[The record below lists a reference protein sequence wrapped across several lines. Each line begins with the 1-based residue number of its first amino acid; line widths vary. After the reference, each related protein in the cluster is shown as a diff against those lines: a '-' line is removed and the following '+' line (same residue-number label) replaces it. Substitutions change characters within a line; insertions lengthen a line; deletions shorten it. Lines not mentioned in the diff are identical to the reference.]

1 MTQSEVYES
10 RVDGGLARVEAVS
23 EAAYHDAW
31 VEHALP
37 REPDLLA
44 MAISGGLIADR
55 LAWVFVAGYQAACRH
70 VFPTA
75 TLRSWVSYA
84 ATEDRENDPP
94 LPGVRLNGLPSAGTL
109 SGNKAWIAAA
119 RSVGQLVVRVGTG
132 PQATYFVMD
141 RDRPGLTIEPKPR
154 DFLAD
159 LSQGRASF
167 EETPVTSADVV
178 DGDRIALLKFVEPL
192 YVYAAFCGF
201 VLGSTTEPDLL
212 SAGHA
217 CRLGVESALA
227 AIEAGEV
234 DTVKQ
239 DNADALAHDLLVR
252 LDGNRAGAAGAWET
266 DQKIVAMYS
275 SDVDL
280 DIPH

>member
-10 RVDGGLARVEAVS
+10 PVDGGLARVEAVS

-94 LPGVRLNGLPSAGTL
+94 LPGVPSQWVTFGRNALGEQSL
-109 SGNKAWIAAA
+109 DCRGKK
-119 RSVGQLVVRVGTG
+119 RG
-132 PQATYFVMD
+132 PT
-141 RDRPGLTIEPKPR
+141 RG
-154 DFLAD
+154 
-159 LSQGRASF
+159 QGRNR
-167 EETPVTSADVV
+167 TRGNVLC
-178 DGDRIALLKFVEPL
+178 DG
-192 YVYAAFCGF
+192 
-201 VLGSTTEPDLL
+201 S
-212 SAGHA
+212 
-217 CRLGVESALA
+217 
-227 AIEAGEV
+227 
-234 DTVKQ
+234 
-239 DNADALAHDLLVR
+239 
-252 LDGNRAGAAGAWET
+252 
-266 DQKIVAMYS
+266 
-275 SDVDL
+275 
-280 DIPH
+280 